1 MKQTSALARD
11 IVAGRIDVDAPV
23 GAFTFM
29 LHSHLPYARQAGMWP
44 HGEEWVHEAIAETYV
59 PLLNALF
66 DLREEGVPFR
76 LTIGITPVLAE
87 QLADPLIVEHFIAY
101 AAERAA
107 NAAKDVARFDHA
119 GDATMRDLAK
129 FYHHWYARVLTSF
142 RDRYGSDL
150 LGAFRT
156 LQDAGLIEI
165 GTSAA
170 THGYLPL
177 LSRDSSIHGQLHTGV
192 DAYTRHFGRAPQAV
206 WLPECA
212 YRPAILESEDGQPVR
227 RPGLES
233 FLAEE
238 GLLVF
243 FSETHTVEGG
253 QPVGMAVPGT
263 IGPYG
268 MIARRYAS
276 SITPPAPDRQMAPGT
291 SLHPYWVGD
300 APGQVAVLARHER
313 TGQQVWSAAFGYPG
327 DFAYREFHRKDSESG
342 LQYWRVSGAGVD
354 LGRKE
359 PYDPGNAAAQVASHA
374 DHYVKLI
381 EEQLRDYHART
392 GNFGS
397 ITASYDTEL
406 FGHWWF
412 EGVDW
417 LKAVLRGL
425 AGRRTVQVSTARQ
438 IVEQHPPDQVLSLPE
453 SSWGAGG
460 GHYTWLNDD
469 TNWMWPLIHASE
481 QRMEDSAARFP
492 NADGMRRDVL
502 NQSARELLLL
512 QSSDWPFLVTTE
524 QAKDYAVERFQ
535 EHLDRFNQLVALAE
549 SDAFTDEDK
558 VYLSALHE
566 RDNPFPTIDY
576 RNWAPRQGRA
586 GIAPVA
592 AAG

>member
-1 MKQTSALARD
+1 MT
-11 IVAGRIDVDAPV
+11 API

-59 PLLNALF
+59 PLLNALY
-66 DLREEGVPFR
+66 DLRDEGIPFR
-76 LTIGITPVLAE
+76 LTIGITPILGE
-87 QLADPLIVEHFIAY
+87 QLADPLIVAHFIAY

-107 NAAKDVARFDHA
+107 KAAQDVDRFDRA
-119 GDATMRDLAK
+119 GDETFRDLAR

-142 RDRYGSDL
+142 QDRFGSDL

-156 LQDAGLIEI
+156 LQDEGLIEI
-165 GTSAA
+165 ATSAA

-192 DAYTRHFGRAPQAV
+192 ETYRSRFGRSPQAV

-212 YRPAILESEDGQPVR
+212 YRPAIMEDEDGRAIR

-233 FLAEE
+233 FVAEE

-253 QPVGMAVPGT
+253 RPVGMAVPGT

-276 SITPPAPDRQMAPGT
+276 AITPPEPDQQLAPGT
-291 SLHPYWVGD
+291 SLRPYWVGD

-327 DFAYREFHRKDSESG
+327 DFVYREFHRKDAESG
-342 LQYWRVSGAGVD
+342 MQYWRVSGAGVD
-354 LGRKE
+354 LGSKH
-359 PYDPGNAAAQVASHA
+359 PYDPRRAADLVQSHA
-374 DHYVKLI
+374 DHYVHLI
-381 EEQLRDYHART
+381 EEQLREFHAQS
-392 GNFGS
+392 GDFGC

-425 AGRRTVQVSTARQ
+425 AARPAVELSTASRV
-438 IVEQHPPDQVLSLPE
+438 VEEHPPREVLSLPE

-469 TNWMWPLIHASE
+469 TEWIWPLIHAAE
-481 QRMEDSAARFP
+481 RRMEDLATRFL
-492 NADGMRRDVL
+492 DSEGTRREVL
-502 NQSARELLLL
+502 NQAARELLLL
-512 QSSDWPFLVTTE
+512 QSSDWPFLVTTQ
-524 QAKDYAVERFQ
+524 QAKKYAVERFQ
-535 EHLDRFNQLVALAE
+535 EHLERFDQLVSLAQSGAYSAADESYLAE
-549 SDAFTDEDK
+549 
-558 VYLSALHE
+558 LRE
-566 RDNPFPTIDY
+566 RDNPFLTIDY
-576 RNWAPRQGRA
+576 RDWTPRQGYA
-586 GIAPVA
+586 GAPPA
-592 AAG
+592 ASAA

>member
-1 MKQTSALARD
+1 MA
-11 IVAGRIDVDAPV
+11 API
-23 GAFTFM
+23 GGFTFM

-59 PLLNALF
+59 PLLNALY

-76 LTIGITPVLAE
+76 LTIGITPVLGE
-87 QLADPLIVEHFIAY
+87 QLADPLIIDHFVAY

-107 NAAKDVARFDHA
+107 KAAQDVDRFDQA
-119 GDATMRDLAK
+119 GDETFRDLAR

-142 RDRYGSDL
+142 QDRFGRNL
-150 LGAFRT
+150 LGAFRA
-156 LQDAGLIEI
+156 LQDEGLIEVA
-165 GTSAA
+165 TSAA

-177 LSRDSSIHGQLHTGV
+177 LARDSSIHGQLHTGV
-192 DAYTRHFGRAPQAV
+192 EAYRRHFGRSPQAV

-212 YRPAILESEDGQPVR
+212 YRPAIFEEDGDQMIR

-253 QPVGMAVPGT
+253 QPVGVAVPGT

-268 MIARRYAS
+268 MVARRYAS
-276 SITPPAPDRQMAPGT
+276 TVNPPEPGRQLAPGT
-291 SLHPYWVGD
+291 SLLPYWVGD

-327 DFAYREFHRKDSESG
+327 DFVYREFHRKDAESG
-342 LQYWRVSGAGVD
+342 MQYWRVTGAGVD
-354 LGRKE
+354 LGSKE
-359 PYDPGNAAAQVASHA
+359 PYDPNRAANQVRSHA
-374 DHYVKLI
+374 EHYVHLI
-381 EEQLRDYHART
+381 EENLREFHERT
-392 GNFGS
+392 GDFGS

-417 LKAVLRGL
+417 LKEVLRGL
-425 AGRRTVQVSTARQ
+425 AARPAVEVSTASR
-438 IVEQHPPDQVLSLPE
+438 IIEEHPPHEVLSLPE

-469 TNWMWPLIHASE
+469 TEWMWPLIHTAE
-481 QRMEDSAARFP
+481 RRMEEFANRFP
-492 NADGMRRDVL
+492 DPDGQQRDIL
-502 NQSARELLLL
+502 NQAARELLLL
-512 QSSDWPFLVTTE
+512 QSSDWPFLVTTL
-524 QAKDYAVERFQ
+524 QAKEYAVERFQ
-535 EHLDRFNQLVALAE
+535 DHLDRFDRLASLLDGE
-549 SDAFTDEDK
+549 SITAEDEE
-558 VYLSALHE
+558 YLIGLRE
-566 RDNPFPTIDY
+566 RDNPFPMIDF
-576 RNWAPRQGRA
+576 RDWTPRQGYSGAVPGPSA
-586 GIAPVA
+586 G
-592 AAG
+592 